1 MWKTPHLQK
10 KSVKNPASSKVKC
23 EPLGLP
29 GGDLVY
35 HIFEPH
41 ITWKLNFFPKLKKF
55 PNASIRANMRFVK
68 TRFVRRILAISR
80 VLEFFPRIWWGSN
93 SHRLLPYHSRRPL
106 HYHTWWSTV
115 VFTYYVLLLFFYLN
129 PLIRFL
135 LMSANIP
142 DLSIMGIITSEC
154 LFRPI
159 RRNIVF
165 SRKRFFWANLLLPQV
180 RKIWAKCDW
189 DSNPDLSSRSQW
201 ASPLHYFHWR

>member
-10 KSVKNPASSKVKC
+10 KSVKNPASPKVKC

-106 HYHTWWSTV
+106 HYHTWWSSV
-115 VFTYYVLLLFFYLN
+115 VFYILCTPALFLSKSFNQIFAYVSKYSGLVNHGNHNKWMSISSNSLQYRIFKKAV
-129 PLIRFL
+129 FL
-135 LMSANIP
+135 
-142 DLSIMGIITSEC
+142 GK
-154 LFRPI
+154 F
-159 RRNIVF
+159 V
-165 SRKRFFWANLLLPQV
+165 
-180 RKIWAKCDW
+180 
-189 DSNPDLSSRSQW
+189 
-201 ASPLHYFHWR
+201 ASPSQENLGQMWLGFELWPLL

>member
-10 KSVKNPASSKVKC
+10 KSVKNPASPKVKC

-80 VLEFFPRIWWGSN
+80 VLEFFARIWWGSN

-106 HYHTWWSTV
+106 HYHTWWSSV

-129 PLIRFL
+129 PLITCDF
-135 LMSANIP
+135 SGQICSFPKSGKFGPNVT
-142 DLSIMGIITSEC
+142 GIRT
-154 LFRPI
+154 LT
-159 RRNIVF
+159 
-165 SRKRFFWANLLLPQV
+165 
-180 RKIWAKCDW
+180 
-189 DSNPDLSSRSQW
+189 
-201 ASPLHYFHWR
+201 SPLEANGHLHYTTFTDDRYLGGIRHILIPWFSHKCVLK

>member
-1 MWKTPHLQK
+1 MWKNPHLQK
-10 KSVKNPASSKVKC
+10 KSVKNPASSKVIC

-106 HYHTWWSTV
+106 HYHTWWSSV
-115 VFTYYVLLLFFYLN
+115 VFTYYVLLLFFLSKSFNQIFAYVSKYSGLFN
-129 PLIRFL
+129 HGNHKKSKSKSSNSPKYRIYKKASFLGKFVAFPSQENLGQMWLGFEPWPLL
-135 LMSANIP
+135 
-142 DLSIMGIITSEC
+142 
-154 LFRPI
+154 
-159 RRNIVF
+159 
-165 SRKRFFWANLLLPQV
+165 
-180 RKIWAKCDW
+180 
-189 DSNPDLSSRSQW
+189 
-201 ASPLHYFHWR
+201 